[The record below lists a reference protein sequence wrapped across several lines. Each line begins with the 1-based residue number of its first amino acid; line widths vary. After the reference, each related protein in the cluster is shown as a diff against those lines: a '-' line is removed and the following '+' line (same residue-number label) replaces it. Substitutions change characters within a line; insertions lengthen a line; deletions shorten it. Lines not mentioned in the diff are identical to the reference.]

1 MVLIQEHV
9 QHITIPT
16 AITRTIDV

>member
-9 QHITIPT
+9 HHITIPT
-16 AITRTIDV
+16 AITRTINI